1 MKKTEAYLRRM
12 AAELLHSL
20 SAKNSFVQI
29 FLLPDSKMRAMAKKV
44 GALPRVRN
52 TKMGRELRADQHVNV
67 LSFPEKTQFPS
78 LDGVRSLGEVYL
90 NYDWAEGKTEILV
103 YLLIHGILHLL
114 GYRHGKKRDTMKME
128 KLEKNL
134 WRHVLLSG

>member
-1 MKKTEAYLRRM
+1 LRRM

-20 SAKNSFVQI
+20 GAKNSFAQI
-29 FLLPDSKMRAMAKKV
+29 FLLADRDMRALSGKV
-44 GALPRVRN
+44 GALPGVR
-52 TKMGRELRADQHVNV
+52 KAKIGPKLRKGSGINV
-67 LSFPEKTQFPS
+67 LSFPETSPFPG
-78 LDGVRSLGEVYL
+78 LNGARSLGEVYL
-90 NYDWAEGKTEILV
+90 NYDWAEGKEEILV

-114 GYRHGKKRDTMKME
+114 GYRHGKKRDTIKME

>member
-1 MKKTEAYLRRM
+1 MNRTEAYLRRM

-20 SAKNSFVQI
+20 G
-29 FLLPDSKMRAMAKKV
+29 AKKSFAQVVLLKDARMRSMARKV
-44 GALPRVRN
+44 GVLPRVKG
-52 TKMGRELRADQHVNV
+52 TKMGRKLLGEHRANV
-67 LSFPEKTQFPS
+67 LSFPETTPFPS
-78 LDGVRSLGEVYL
+78 LNGVRSLGEVYL

-114 GYRHGKKRDTMKME
+114 GYRHGKKRDTIKME

>member
-1 MKKTEAYLRRM
+1 MKKIEACLRRM

-20 SAKNSFVQI
+20 GAKNSFVQI
-29 FLLPDSKMRAMAKKV
+29 FLLPDSKMRAMARKV
-44 GALPRVRN
+44 GALSQVRG
-52 TKMGRELRADQHVNV
+52 TKMGEKLKGGGHVNV
-67 LSFPEKTQFPS
+67 LSFPETTRFPS
-78 LDGVRSLGEVYL
+78 LDGARALGEVYL

>member
-20 SAKNSFVQI
+20 KAKNSFVQI
-29 FLLPDSKMRAMAKKV
+29 FILPDSKMKAMARKV
-44 GALPRVRN
+44 GALPQVKD
-52 TKMGRELRADQHVNV
+52 TKMGKKLRGETHVNV
-67 LSFPEKTQFPS
+67 LSFPETTKFPS
-78 LDGVRSLGEVYL
+78 LDGNQSLGEVYL